1 MNSRALP
8 PASDT
13 DATARPVMR
22 YTRTAMVL
30 HWLIALG
37 ILANVAIALSADAM
51 PDGWVR
57 PAIDLHKSIGITV
70 LGLAVLRLLWRATH
84 RPPALPGRFHR
95 WERRAAHLAHV
106 LLYLLMFA
114 MPITGW
120 LHDSAW
126 KDAASHPLSLYHL
139 IPWFRL
145 GFIANL
151 PAAPKEHLHTLF
163 GEFHT
168 WGAYALYAV
177 LAMHILGALKHE
189 LLDRESV
196 LRRMLP

>member
-1 MNSRALP
+1 MNSRAP
-8 PASDT
+8 SPASPAAADS
-13 DATARPVMR
+13 PSVPR
-22 YTRTAMVL
+22 YTRTAMAL

-37 ILANVAIALSADAM
+37 ILCNVAIALSADSM

-57 PAIDLHKSIGITV
+57 PAIDIHKSIGITV
-70 LGLAVLRLLWRATH
+70 LGLAILRVLWRVSH
-84 RPPALPGRFHR
+84 RPPALPGWFRR
-95 WERRAAHLAHV
+95 WELRAAHLAHI
-106 LLYLLMFA
+106 LLYVLMFA
-114 MPITGW
+114 LPITGW

-126 KDAASHPLSLYHL
+126 DGAATHPMSLYYL

-145 GFIANL
+145 GFIENL
-151 PAAPKEHLHTLF
+151 PPDLKNHLHGLF
-163 GEFHT
+163 GTMHT
-168 WGAYALYAV
+168 WAAYVLYVV

>member
-1 MNSRALP
+1 MNSRAP
-8 PASDT
+8 SPAGPT
-13 DATARPVMR
+13 DATVRPVMR

-37 ILANVAIALSADAM
+37 ILCNVAIVLSADSM

-57 PAIDLHKSIGITV
+57 PAIDIHKSIGITV
-70 LGLAVLRLLWRATH
+70 LGLAILRLLWRATH
-84 RPPALPGRFHR
+84 RPPALPGWFRR
-95 WERRAAHLAHV
+95 WELRAAHVAHI
-106 LLYLLMFA
+106 LLYVLMFA

-126 KDAASHPLSLYHL
+126 KDAATHPMSLYYL
-139 IPWFRL
+139 VPWFRL
-145 GFIANL
+145 GFITSL
-151 PAAPKEHLHTLF
+151 PPDLKEHLHTLF

-189 LLDRESV
+189 LFDRESV